1 MAQIKLRRRPEID
14 YPSGRGAGG
23 STAAGVNTVDRRL
36 GATPIS
42 FRLRGA
48 SGQPSSSADSGYSRS
63 TVQRVNRGYE
73 DLKAE
78 EDVPEI
84 SWLKQNAEQMNA
96 MGLTPRVVVEM
107 YHMLQSHKPRSA
119 DERRVISEMNRR
131 VLQSRRNVR
140 QITRLALHEGAVR
153 RRRQINEFAGVD
165 DFLDAGKSFLGV
177 GSDEEG
183 VSNEPSE
190 DQQDA
195 DIASLG
201 DPDLSGDE
209 ITASDVDE
217 LANEESITSGV
228 LACNSHSLEIFQTF
242 LAVTGVVGDI
252 GAFFAIPIGVAADL
266 TNACINLI
274 CRNYFYAFL
283 DLVAVVPFVGDL
295 SKILYAKRLIKSL
308 GLTGDMKAIRSG
320 ESVAEQAKDAGLIID
335 AILADPTMAVK
346 VSKKILSLKNT
357 FKTAEQMSVRLGNL
371 LMKVLNRAIKYIEDI
386 HSAAANGN
394 ITSKAA
400 SWIFSKMPIDVLTI
414 LKKIRTEGVPG
425 IKEFIVKLFGRK
437 SVQQT
442 VSAAQVKHTVSDN
455 LEAADDT
462 GSTDEFPE
470 EPDLTSFQSNANV
483 YGVFDD
489 VNNNGRPDDEE
500 NLGFSAPIGAV
511 VGEGRKRK
519 SKVKSPAKK
528 LSLKSAMDGDDSVVD
543 EISTVAGSLGTPGE
557 PGAGGYIIPMGM
569 KPSGSKRKTLD
580 QLIPGYEFVGGGYPY
595 SH

>member
-165 DFLDAGKSFLGV
+165 DFLDAGKSFLGA

-183 VSNEPSE
+183 VSSEPSE
-190 DQQDA
+190 DEQYA

-209 ITASDVDE
+209 ITASEVDE
-217 LANEESITSGV
+217 LANEENITSGV

-295 SKILYAKRLIKSL
+295 SKILYAKRLIKTL
-308 GLTGDMKAIRSG
+308 GLTGDMNTIRSG
-320 ESVAEQAKDAGLIID
+320 VSVSVQVEDASRIID
-335 AILADPTMAVK
+335 TILADPTMGVK

-357 FKTAEQMSVRLGNL
+357 FKTAEQMSTRLGNL
-371 LMKVLNRAIKYIEDI
+371 LMRVLNRAIKYIEDI
-386 HSAAANGN
+386 HKAAADGN

-414 LKKIRTEGVPG
+414 FRKIRTEGVPG

-442 VSAAQVKHTVSDN
+442 VSAAQVKHAVVDN
-455 LEAADDT
+455 LEDVDGT

-470 EPDLTSFQSNANV
+470 EPSLTSFESNSHI
-483 YGVFDD
+483 YGLFDD
-489 VNNNGRPDDEE
+489 VDNNGVDDAKQ
-500 NLGFSAPIGAV
+500 NLGSAPTGAV

-519 SKVKSPAKK
+519 GKVKSPAKK
-528 LSLKSAMDGDDSVVD
+528 LSLKNAMAGDDSAVD
-543 EISTVAGSLGTPGE
+543 ETSTVAGSLGTPGE
-557 PGAGGYIIPMGM
+557 PGAGGYITPLGM

-595 SH
+595 SR

>member
-119 DERRVISEMNRR
+119 DERKIISEMNRR

-140 QITRLALHEGAVR
+140 QITHLALQESAVR
-153 RRRQINEFAGVD
+153 RKRQINEFAGVD
-165 DFLDAGKSFLGV
+165 DFLDAGKSFLGM
-177 GSDEEG
+177 SDDE
-183 VSNEPSE
+183 SKSQISSSQD
-190 DQQDA
+190 DQER
-195 DIASLG
+195 IASLG

-209 ITASDVDE
+209 ITTSDVDE
-217 LANEESITSGV
+217 LANEENITSGV

-242 LAVTGVVGDI
+242 LAVTGVVGDL
-252 GAFFAIPIGVAADL
+252 GAFLGIPLGVAADL

-295 SKILYAKRLIKSL
+295 AKILYAKRLIKSL
-308 GLTGDMKAIRSG
+308 GLIGDMKAIRSG
-320 ESVAEQAKDAGLIID
+320 APMAEQVKDASLIID
-335 AILADPTMAVK
+335 TVLADPTMGVK

-357 FKTAEQMSVRLGNL
+357 FKTAEQMSSRLGNL

-437 SVQQT
+437 SLQQT
-442 VSAAQVKHTVSDN
+442 VSATQVKHAVVDN

-462 GSTDEFPE
+462 GNSDKFPE
-470 EPDLTSFQSNANV
+470 EPSLTSFQSNANV

-489 VNNNGRPDDEE
+489 VNNDGLPDDEE
-500 NLGFSAPIGAV
+500 NLGFSAPSGAV

-519 SKVKSPAKK
+519 SKVKSPPKK
-528 LSLKSAMDGDDSVVD
+528 LSLENAMDGDDSVVD
-543 EISTVAGSLGTPGE
+543 ETSTVAGSLGTPGE